1 MLYNERAIKKVLT
14 SLYLDNDLI
23 ISPEYP
29 LRLNDFALKKYQA
42 IYSSLYNLYSL
53 GNSNIDISDIIGYF
67 QQQSTMYSKFVE
79 DGGMDCLY
87 EICNDTTPPN
97 FEYNYKMLKR
107 YALLTDLQ
115 TNGIDISDLYDV
127 TLPADKLEQQ
137 LSRFNA
143 MEIEDIFK
151 HYNIKLNDIQGR
163 YESFLEK
170 TCISAASGIEE
181 LVKQLQT
188 IPEVG
193 LPLEGDIY
201 NTVTRGARLKKLY
214 IDSGSSGSGK
224 SRRMAGNATRLAVP
238 MFYDLE
244 TEQWTNTGC
253 SNKVLYITT
262 ELEHAEVQT
271 LVLAYMT
278 GINEDKI
285 LSNKCTEEEQDRL
298 MLAIEYLKQ
307 NDNLIIEYLPDPTI
321 VALKTIIKKHCLQDD
336 VRYVFYDYIH
346 IGAGL
351 VANRDR
357 QMRDDVI
364 LLLLTNTLKELANE
378 LDVHISTATQLN
390 GEYEEKEVKNE
401 NLIRGSKA
409 VADKADIGAITL
421 RCNAAEEELGKAI
434 ALRAGTMVPNF
445 ITDIYKNRRG
455 KWTGIRIWRYI
466 DLGTCRTTDCFIT
479 DRKGNPVDFDNIKI
493 QVKQAN
499 HTKGFVVKPKEP
511 EVETDY
517 TNFGT
522 EVRIEDY
529 DGFRE

>member
-1 MLYNERAIKKVLT
+1 MVYNERSIKKVLT
-14 SLYLDNDLI
+14 SLYTHNDLI
-23 ISPEYP
+23 ISPDYP

-42 IYSSLYNLYSL
+42 IYNALYNLYTL

-67 QQQSTMYSKFVE
+67 QQQTVLYSKFVE
-79 DGGMDCLY
+79 DGGMDILY
-87 EICNDTTPPN
+87 EICNDNADSN
-97 FEYNYKMLKR
+97 FEYHYKIVKK

-115 TNGIDISDLYDV
+115 NGGIDISELYDV
-127 TLPADKLEQQ
+127 SLPVDRLEQQ
-137 LSRFNA
+137 LARFNA
-143 MEIEDIFK
+143 MELEDIFK
-151 HYNIKLNDIQGR
+151 HYNIKLNDIQGK
-163 YESFLEK
+163 YENFLEK
-170 TCISAASGIEE
+170 TCISAAHGIEE
-181 LVKQLQT
+181 LVRQLQT

-224 SRRMAGNATRLAVP
+224 SRRMAGNATRLSIP
-238 MFYDLE
+238 MYFD
-244 TEQWTNTGC
+244 TQTNMWVNTGYA
-253 SNKVLYITT
+253 SKVLYITT

-285 LSNKCTEEEQDRL
+285 LNNKCTDAEEERIS
-298 MLAIEYLKQ
+298 LAIEYLKQ
-307 NDNLIIEYLPDPTI
+307 NDNLIIEYMPDPTI
-321 VALKTIIKKHCLQDD
+321 VALKTLIKKHALQDD
-336 VRYVFYDYIH
+336 VKYVFYDYIH

-351 VANRDR
+351 VANRDK

-378 LDVHISTATQLN
+378 LDIHISTATQLN

-421 RCNAAEEELGKAI
+421 RCNPAEEELGRAI
-434 ALRAGTMVPNF
+434 ALKSGTLQPNF

-455 KWTGIRIWRYI
+455 KWTGIRIWRNI
-466 DLGTCRTTDCFIT
+466 DLGTCRTVDCFIT
-479 DRKGNPVDFDNIKI
+479 DRKGNIIEDFDNMRI

-499 HTKGFVVKPKEP
+499 HTKGFVVKSAEPK
-511 EVETDY
+511 DY
-517 TNFGT
+517 EDFGE
-522 EVRIEDY
+522 EVRVEDY
-529 DGFRE
+529 DEPGK

>member
-1 MLYNERAIKKVLT
+1 MVYNERSIKKVLT
-14 SLYLDNDLI
+14 SLYTHNDLI
-23 ISPEYP
+23 ISPDYP

-42 IYSSLYNLYSL
+42 IYNALYNLYTL

-67 QQQSTMYSKFVE
+67 QQQTVLYSKFVE
-79 DGGMDCLY
+79 DGGMDILY
-87 EICNDTTPPN
+87 EICNDNADSN
-97 FEYNYKMLKR
+97 FEYHYKIIKK

-115 TNGIDISDLYDV
+115 NGGIDISELYDV
-127 TLPADKLEQQ
+127 SLPVDRLEQQ
-137 LSRFNA
+137 LARFNA
-143 MEIEDIFK
+143 MELEDIFK
-151 HYNIKLNDIQGR
+151 HYNIKLNDIQGK
-163 YESFLEK
+163 YENFLEK
-170 TCISAASGIEE
+170 TCISAAHGIEE
-181 LVKQLQT
+181 LVRQLQT

-224 SRRMAGNATRLAVP
+224 SRRMAGNATRLSIP
-238 MFYDLE
+238 MYFD
-244 TEQWTNTGC
+244 TQSNMWVNTGYA
-253 SNKVLYITT
+253 SKVLYITT

-285 LSNKCTEEEQDRL
+285 LNNKCSDAEEERIS
-298 MLAIEYLKQ
+298 LAIEYLKQ
-307 NDNLIIEYLPDPTI
+307 NDNLIIEYMPDPTI
-321 VALKTIIKKHCLQDD
+321 VALKTLIKKHALQDD
-336 VRYVFYDYIH
+336 VKYVFYDYIH

-351 VANRDR
+351 VANRDK

-378 LDVHISTATQLN
+378 LDIHISTATQLN

-421 RCNAAEEELGKAI
+421 RCNPAEEELGRAI
-434 ALRAGTMVPNF
+434 ALKSGTLQPNF

-455 KWTGIRIWRYI
+455 KWTGIRIWRNI
-466 DLGTCRTTDCFIT
+466 DLGTCRTVDCFIT
-479 DRKGNPVDFDNIKI
+479 DRKGNIIEDFDNMRI

-499 HTKGFVVKPKEP
+499 HTKGFVVKSAEPK
-511 EVETDY
+511 DY
-517 TNFGT
+517 EDFGE
-522 EVRIEDY
+522 EVRVEDY
-529 DGFRE
+529 DEPGK

>member
-14 SLYLDNDLI
+14 CLYLDNDLI
-23 ISPEYP
+23 ISPDYP

-53 GNSNIDISDIIGYF
+53 GNNNIDISDIIGYF
-67 QQQSTMYSKFVE
+67 QQQATLYGKFVE
-79 DGGMDCLY
+79 DGGMDVLY
-87 EICNDTTPPN
+87 EICNDATAPN
-97 FEYNYKMLKR
+97 FEYNYKMVKR

-115 TNGIDISDLYDV
+115 AGGIDVTDLYDV
-127 TLPADKLEQQ
+127 TLPVDKLEEQ
-137 LSRFNA
+137 LSKFNA

-151 HYNIKLNDIQGR
+151 HYNIKLNDIQNR
-163 YESFLEK
+163 YENFLEK
-170 TCISAASGIEE
+170 TCISAANGIEE

-188 IPEVG
+188 IPEGG

-224 SRRMAGNATRLAVP
+224 SRRMAGNATRLAIP

-244 TEQWTNTGC
+244 ADEWVNTGC

-285 LSNKCTEEEQDRL
+285 LNNKCSEEERDRL

-307 NDNLIIEYLPDPTI
+307 NDNLIIEYLPDPTL
-321 VALKTIIKKHCLQDD
+321 VTLKTIIKKHALQDD

-378 LDVHISTATQLN
+378 LDIHISTATQLN

-421 RCNAAEEELGKAI
+421 RCNMAEEELGRAI
-434 ALRAGTMVPNF
+434 ALKAGTLAPNF

-466 DLGTCRTTDCFIT
+466 DLGTCRTIDCFVT
-479 DRKGNPVDFDNIKI
+479 DRKGNPIDFDNVKV

-499 HTKGFVVKPKEP
+499 HKGGFVVKPKDEP
-511 EVETDY
+511 EVDY
-517 TNFGT
+517 ANFGE

>member
-1 MLYNERAIKKVLT
+1 MVYNERSIKKVLT
-14 SLYLDNDLI
+14 CLYLDNDLI
-23 ISPEYP
+23 IAPDYP

-67 QQQSTMYSKFVE
+67 QQQTVLYGKFVE
-79 DGGMDCLY
+79 DGGMDVLY
-87 EICNDTTPPN
+87 EICNDATAPN
-97 FEYNYKMLKR
+97 FEYNYKMVKK

-115 TNGIDISDLYDV
+115 NSGIDITELYDV
-127 TLPADKLEQQ
+127 SLPVDQLEQQ
-137 LSRFNA
+137 LARFNA
-143 MEIEDIFK
+143 MELEDIFK
-151 HYNIKLNDIQGR
+151 HYNIKLNDIQGK
-163 YESFLEK
+163 YENFLEK
-170 TCISAASGIEE
+170 TCISAAQGIDE
-181 LVKQLQT
+181 LIKQLQT

-224 SRRMAGNATRLAVP
+224 SRRMAGNATRLAIP
-238 MFYDLE
+238 MYYD
-244 TEQWTNTGC
+244 TVADQWTNTGC
-253 SNKVLYITT
+253 NNKVLYVTT

-278 GINEDKI
+278 GINEEKI
-285 LSNKCTEEEQDRL
+285 LNNKCSEAERERL
-298 MLAIEYLKQ
+298 MLAVEYLKQ

-321 VALKTIIKKHCLQDD
+321 VTLKTLIKKHTLQDG
-336 VRYVFYDYIH
+336 VKYVFYDYIH

-378 LDVHISTATQLN
+378 LDIHISTATQLN
-390 GEYEEKEVKNE
+390 GEYEEKEIKNE

-421 RCNAAEEELGKAI
+421 RTNAAEEELGRAI
-434 ALRAGTMVPNF
+434 ALKAKTLAPNF

-479 DRKGNPVDFDNIKI
+479 DRKGNIIEDFDNMKI

-499 HTKGFVVKPKEP
+499 HKSGFVIKSSEPK
-511 EVETDY
+511 DY
-517 TNFGT
+517 EDFGE
-522 EVRIEDY
+522 EVRVEDY
-529 DGFRE
+529 DESRE

>member
-14 SLYLDNDLI
+14 CLYLDNDLI
-23 ISPEYP
+23 ISSDYP

-53 GNSNIDISDIIGYF
+53 GNSSIDISDIIGYF
-67 QQQSTMYSKFVE
+67 QQQSTLYAKFVE
-79 DGGMDCLY
+79 DGGMDVLY
-87 EICNDTTPPN
+87 EICNDATSPN
-97 FEYNYKMLKR
+97 FEYNYKAVKK

-115 TNGIDISDLYDV
+115 NGGIDISDLYDV
-127 TLPADKLEQQ
+127 SLPVDKLEEQ
-137 LSRFNA
+137 LSKFNA
-143 MEIEDIFK
+143 MEVEDIFK
-151 HYNIKLNDIQGR
+151 HYNIKLNNIQNK
-163 YESFLEK
+163 YDTFLEK
-170 TCISAASGIEE
+170 TCITAADGIEE
-181 LVKQLQT
+181 LMKQLQT

-193 LPLEGDIY
+193 LPLEGEIY

-224 SRRMAGNATRLAVP
+224 SRRMAGNATHLAIP
-238 MFYDLE
+238 MYYN
-244 TEQWTNTGC
+244 TESGEWINTGC

-278 GINEDKI
+278 GINEEKI
-285 LSNKCTEEEQDRL
+285 LNNKCSDNEKQILE
-298 MLAIEYLKQ
+298 LAVEYLKE
-307 NDNLIIEYLPDPTI
+307 NNNLIIEYLPDPTI
-321 VALKTIIKKHCLQDD
+321 IGIKTIIKKHVLQDD
-336 VRYVFYDYIH
+336 VKYVFYDYIH
-346 IGAGL
+346 IGSGL
-351 VANRDR
+351 IANRDK
-357 QMRDDVI
+357 QMRDDII

-378 LDVHISTATQLN
+378 LDIHISTATQLN

-421 RCNAAEEELGKAI
+421 RCNMAEEELGRAI
-434 ALRAGTMVPNF
+434 ALKTGTIPPNF

-466 DLGTCRTTDCFIT
+466 DLGTCRTIDCFIT
-479 DRKGNPVDFDNIKI
+479 DRKGNPLDFDNIHI

-499 HTKGFVVKPKEP
+499 HKGGFVVKEKESK
-511 EVETDY
+511 EVDFD
-517 TNFGT
+517 NFGT
-522 EVRIEDY
+522 MILTEDY
-529 DGFRE
+529 IESGK